1 MLKNND
7 AYLKRIVS
15 TSENTADSRAFARNF
30 PLYFPRI
37 SNTYTQ
43 SLYRKLSQYQ
53 IKKLSFLLWTASK
66 PPGKISC
73 KSSAAN
79 PTALFFFPN
88 LSQKER
94 S

>member
-7 AYLKRIVS
+7 ASLKRSVS

-30 PLYFPRI
+30 PRI
-37 SNTYTQ
+37 ANTYTQ

-53 IKKLSFLLWTASK
+53 IKNLSFLLWTASK
-66 PPGKISC
+66 PHKSAKISC
-73 KSSAAN
+73 KSSAAD
-79 PTALFFFPN
+79 PAALSFSPD

-94 S
+94 P